1 MIQWGKT
8 SCRAPAIDL
17 HLGCVYCK
25 RAAAWCYSALP
36 LCYNNVSFRWVCVI
50 CTNLCVQLSKKALKE
65 DIDFIST
72 GKHCPLLTWQWHRGW
87 WVLRKQL
94 KQGKSMFQNS
104 IKNSLCAVFNAL
116 RFGVAFQNTW
126 PFIYLQL
133 RETADIADAATI
145 CRTLLMY
152 YALNKSHGITFM
164 YQACAKWRGALTVCL
179 PCAWKHS
186 YILPL
191 SMHLL
196 SQESQSC
203 TSYKLRNMG
212 QGQWGERMRR
222 QKSRWGERREQRGKG
237 IDLEARWPQFPP
249 AVRQYLDL
257 GRIMSWKQRKSYH
270 FSVQ

>member
-104 IKNSLCAVFNAL
+104 IKKFSLCCFYRTTIWSCISEHL
-116 RFGVAFQNTW
+116 AFYIFTAQRDCRYCRRSHNLQNPPHVLCSEQITW
-126 PFIYLQL
+126 YYLH
-133 RETADIADAATI
+133 D
-145 CRTLLMY
+145 
-152 YALNKSHGITFM
+152 
-164 YQACAKWRGALTVCL
+164 QASAKWRGALSVCL

>member
-94 KQGKSMFQNS
+94 KQGKGMFQNS
-104 IKNSLCAVFNAL
+104 IKKILSVLFLPHYDLELHFRTPDLLYIYSSERLQILQTQPQSAEPSSCTMLWTNHMVLPSCTRLVLSDEGHSLCASPVHGNIAISCL
-116 RFGVAFQNTW
+116 DTC
-126 PFIYLQL
+126 IYCLK
-133 RETADIADAATI
+133 RVSHAH
-145 CRTLLMY
+145 RT
-152 YALNKSHGITFM
+152 S
-164 YQACAKWRGALTVCL
+164 
-179 PCAWKHS
+179 
-186 YILPL
+186 
-191 SMHLL
+191 
-196 SQESQSC
+196 
-203 TSYKLRNMG
+203 
-212 QGQWGERMRR
+212 
-222 QKSRWGERREQRGKG
+222 
-237 IDLEARWPQFPP
+237 
-249 AVRQYLDL
+249 
-257 GRIMSWKQRKSYH
+257 
-270 FSVQ
+270 